1 MTGVL
6 IKGGHLDAETCKQE
20 VRHVKIL
27 KAELYKPGVTE
38 VINKPPEAR
47 GEAWDRLSLS
57 ASEGTSPTLTL
68 ILDFWPPDRERVDLC
83 GLSSPSVVLCC
94 GRPKKLNTACLL
106 LVDLIVI

>member
-83 GLSSPSVVLCC
+83 GLSSPRLWCFAVAALRNLTQHVCSW
-94 GRPKKLNTACLL
+94 
-106 LVDLIVI
+106 LI